1 MKIKNDY
8 FRMGSRMCL
17 SLLVLLLAGVVVFAT
32 AGKATEGESPVV
44 PARKTVVTAAGATF
58 PLPFYNAVF
67 KAWWEREDSPVT
79 YAGIGSDRGLKSF
92 AARQIDFA
100 GVDVMPAPE
109 EMAKLP
115 AETVVVPTC
124 MGAVVLAYNLPEVP
138 GLKLTGELV
147 ADIYLGNILKWN
159 DTRIAALNPGVMLPD
174 KEVYPVFRM
183 DGSGTTYV
191 FADYLSKVSAAW
203 KEQMGRGTTLEFPR
217 GVGATGNPGVAGLVE
232 RISGAIGYVGSEYA
246 FAYGIP
252 AAALQNAAGRF
263 VQPSPASI
271 TAAAASVDRADGMI
285 TDSPEAEAYPI
296 STFSWAMLYREQA
309 YEGRTREEAAAT
321 VAVLRWVLGDE
332 AQGMAAAV
340 QFAPLPEAAR
350 EYALE
355 ELAKVVY
362 NGKPIGK

>member
-1 MKIKNDY
+1 MKIKND
-8 FRMGSRMCL
+8 FLRMGSRMCL
-17 SLLVLLLAGVVVFAT
+17 SLLVLLLAGIVLFAT
-32 AGKATEGESPVV
+32 SGKAAEGKSPAVL
-44 PARKTVVTAAGATF
+44 ARKTVVTAAGATF
-58 PLPFYNAVF
+58 PLPFYNQVF

-79 YAGIGSDRGLKSF
+79 YAGIGSERGLKSL

-100 GVDVMPAPE
+100 GVDVVPDAE
-109 EMAKLP
+109 ARKALP

-124 MGAVVLAYNLPEVP
+124 MGAVVLAYNLPEAP

-147 ADIYLGNILKWN
+147 ADMYLGNILKWN
-159 DTRIAALNPGVMLPD
+159 DARIAALNPGVALPD

-191 FADYLSKVSAAW
+191 FADYLSKVSPAW

-232 RISGAIGYVGSEYA
+232 RITGAIGYVGSEYA

-252 AAALQNAAGRF
+252 AAALRNTAGQF
-263 VQPSPASI
+263 VPPSPASI

-285 TDSPEAEAYPI
+285 TDSPEADAYPI
-296 STFSWAMLYREQA
+296 STFSWAVLYREQA
-309 YEGRTREEAAAT
+309 YEGRTREEAETT

-340 QFAPLPEAAR
+340 QFSPLPEGAR

-355 ELAKVVY
+355 ELTKVVY
-362 NGKPIGK
+362 NGKPIGR